1 MGIKITLNA
10 GALDNLDKAVL
21 RTAELTIEALKTDV
35 VAAQVMPFNV
45 GDMQNINTFTTVQ
58 QDGDIVRWTLV
69 TGNDDS
75 PQARRLYFHPEYNFQ
90 KINNHNAGGEWLEP
104 WINGEKKEFIAE
116 TFEELLKKEAK
127 L

>member
-35 VAAQVMPFNV
+35 VSSEVMPFNA
-45 GDMQNINTFTTVQ
+45 GTMQDTDTFTDTRQ
-58 QDGDIVRWTLV
+58 EGDKIISSLI
-69 TGNDDS
+69 TGS

-90 KINNHNAGGEWLEP
+90 KINNRNAGGEWLEP
-104 WINGEKKEFIAE
+104 WINGEEKDFIAE
-116 TFEELLKKEAK
+116 TLAKLLKREAK

>member
-35 VAAQVMPFNV
+35 VSGRVIPYNV
-45 GDMQNINTFTTVQ
+45 GTMQN
-58 QDGDIVRWTLV
+58 DDTLP
-69 TGNDDS
+69 TSGRMEKPS
-75 PQARRLYFHPEYNFQ
+75 TARLCIGTPQARRLYFHPEYNFQ
-90 KINNHNAGGEWLEP
+90 KKPNENAGGEWLEP
-104 WINGEKKEFIAE
+104 WINGEKKDFIAE
-116 TFEELLKKEAK
+116 TFAKLLKREAK

>member
-21 RTAELTIEALKTDV
+21 RTAELTIEELKTDV
-35 VAAQVMPFNV
+35 VSGRVIPYNV
-45 GDMQNINTFTTVQ
+45 GTMQNDDTFTDVWQNGETIH
-58 QDGDIVRWTLV
+58 GALV
-69 TGNDDS
+69 TGS

-90 KINNHNAGGEWLEP
+90 KKPNENAGGEWLEP
-104 WINGEKKEFIAE
+104 WINGEKKDFIAE
-116 TFEELLKKEAK
+116 TFAKLLKREAK